1 VAIIARSTSPA
12 FDFQFHTAFQS
23 WRYRIFGVMWL
34 LYAGYYLC
42 RKNYAVAQPVFM
54 VELGWNEHQVG
65 IIISSYLTMYAAGQF
80 ISGPLG
86 DRFGARRIIVI
97 GLTLSVVANLLFP
110 QASSI
115 LLMAVLMGINGLAQ
129 STGWPNSIKT
139 MSNWFSLNERGRM
152 MAWWGTNYQI
162 GDVVSTGLAAFIIS
176 FATWREAFWMPAIG
190 LAVVG
195 VVFLWGQR
203 NRPEDAGLPSLTEY
217 LKHEPGAEN
226 KNDEPVVEKEYS
238 LTEILKEVLWNKY
251 IWNLGVSYFFL
262 KLVRYTFLFW
272 LSTYLVH
279 VIGFRADRAGYMSA
293 IFPLAGF
300 LGTVAAG
307 YSSDKFFSA
316 RRGPVSVIMLF
327 LLVISIY
334 AYSLFA
340 AHPILG
346 PLALGFIGF
355 STFGPDT
362 LISATAAMDFG
373 SRKASSTA
381 AGFINGLGSI
391 GAVLSGVLVAGIS
404 VELGWSAV
412 FYFLMAVTV
421 VCLILQIFMWNAR
434 GTN

>member
-1 VAIIARSTSPA
+1 MDA
-12 FDFQFHTAFQS
+12 
-23 WRYRIFGVMWL
+23 
-34 LYAGYYLC
+34 
-42 RKNYAVAQPVFM
+42 
-54 VELGWNEHQVG
+54 LGWNEHQVG

-86 DRFGARRIIVI
+86 DRFGARKIIVI
-97 GLTLSVVANLLFP
+97 GLSLSVVANVLFT

-129 STGWPNSIKT
+129 STGWPNSMKT
-139 MSNWFSLNERGRM
+139 MSNWFSVNERGRM
-152 MAWWGTNYQI
+152 MAWWATNYQI
-162 GDVVSTGLAAFIIS
+162 GDVVSTALAAFIIS

-217 LKHEPGAEN
+217 LRHEPDAEN
-226 KNDEPVVEKEYS
+226 KNDEPVVEKNYS
-238 LTEILKEVLWNKY
+238 LPEILREVLWNKY
-251 IWNLGVSYFFL
+251 IWNLGLSYFFL

-279 VIGFRADRAGYMSA
+279 VIGFRPDKAGYMSA
-293 IFPLAGF
+293 IFPLSGF
-300 LGTVAAG
+300 LGTVAGG
-307 YSSDKFFSA
+307 YASDKFFSA

-334 AYSLFA
+334 AYSLLA
-340 AHPILG
+340 AHPFLG

-355 STFGPDT
+355 CTFGPDT

-391 GAVLSGVLVAGIS
+391 GAALSGVLVAWIS
-404 VELGWSAV
+404 VQLGWTAV
-412 FYFLMAVTV
+412 FYFLMAVTIL
-421 VCLILQIFMWNAR
+421 CFILQLFMWNAR
-434 GTN
+434 GSN